1 MACVAGGAGRSPGV
15 TNAPGISACAA
26 CGVAPL
32 AIATATRPQAATQ
45 MLSLPNIHCAACIGQ
60 IEAAL
65 LAAPGVQFARVN
77 LTHRRASV
85 VARPG
90 VTAEALVAVLAA
102 AGHEA
107 HELAPDV
114 LSATEADRQG
124 RALLMRVAVAGF
136 SMMNIMILSVAVW
149 SGAGDGTR
157 AMFYWISAAIALPT
171 VAYAAQPFFRSAI
184 VSLRAGRLGMD
195 VPISLAILLAC
206 GISVTETLQGG
217 QHAWFDAAVSLT
229 FFLLAGRYLDHR
241 TRAAARSAAAM
252 LSALEVPR
260 AWRVGPIGVQEV
272 AVADLVPGDLVL
284 VRPGG
289 RMPVDGVVTTGQSE
303 VDRAILTGESLPVF
317 AGAGSVVSAGETNLT
332 GPLTLRVTHAGRD
345 SSLHRMADLVAVAE
359 VARNRY
365 TALADRAA
373 RIYAP
378 AVHILSA
385 GAFLVW
391 LGLTGDARLSLNI
404 AAAVLIITCPCALGL
419 AVPAVVT
426 AASGRLFRQGF
437 LIKDGTALERLAQAN
452 VVVFDKTGTLT
463 LGVPHVRSLAGQGR
477 DVLAVALAL
486 ADGSA
491 HPLAQSLAT
500 ACRAAGVKAA
510 RVTTIAE
517 VPGSG
522 VTGQWRGQTVQL
534 GRADWVGAAACDTIA
549 THLRIGISEPV
560 SFRFDDSLRP
570 GAVQAID
577 GLRALGLRVILL
589 SGDAPGPVNALA
601 DQVGIVERA
610 ANLRPQDKV
619 ARINALTAQGHRV
632 LMMGDGLND
641 TAALAAALVS
651 IAPASGI
658 DAARVASDIVLLGQS
673 LTQVADSVRIARIAT
688 QRMRQNFAISIAY
701 NIIAVPFALLGLATP
716 LMAALAMSASS
727 ITVSLNA
734 MRMR

>member
-1 MACVAGGAGRSPGV
+1 M
-15 TNAPGISACAA
+15 NAPGISACAA

-32 AIATATRPQAATQ
+32 AVATGARPQAAML

-65 LAAPGVQFARVN
+65 LAVPGVQSARVN
-77 LTHRRASV
+77 LTLRRGSV
-85 VARPG
+85 VVRPS
-90 VTAEALVAVLAA
+90 VTAEALVAALAA

-107 HELAPDV
+107 HELDPGA
-114 LSATEADRQG
+114 LTATEADRQS
-124 RALLMRVAVAGF
+124 RALLMRLAVAGF

-149 SGAGDGTR
+149 SGAGDGAR
-157 AMFYWISAAIALPT
+157 ALFYWISAAIALPT
-171 VAYAAQPFFRSAI
+171 VAFAAQPFFSSAV

-206 GISVTETLQGG
+206 GISVSETLQGG
-217 QHAWFDAAVSLT
+217 RHAWFDAAVSLT

-260 AWRVGPIGVQEV
+260 AWRIGPLGGQEV
-272 AVADLVPGDLVL
+272 AVSDLVPGDLVL

-289 RMPVDGVVTTGQSE
+289 RMPVDGVVTIGQSE

-317 AGAGSVVSAGETNLT
+317 AGVGSVVSAGETNLT
-332 GPLTLRVTHAGRD
+332 GPLTVQVTHAGQD
-345 SSLHRMADLVAVAE
+345 SSLHQMADLVAVAE
-359 VARNRY
+359 AARHRY

-378 AVHILSA
+378 AVHILSLA
-385 GAFLVW
+385 AFLVW
-391 LGLTGDARLSLNI
+391 VWQTGDARLALNI

-426 AASGRLFRQGF
+426 AASGRLFRQGL
-437 LIKDGTALERLAQAN
+437 LIKDGTALERLAQAD

-463 LGVPHVRSLAGQGR
+463 LGVPQLRSLAGYR
-477 DVLAVALAL
+477 PDALSVAMALAQ
-486 ADGSA
+486 GSS
-491 HPLAQSLAT
+491 HPLAQSLAD
-500 ACRAAGVKAA
+500 ACRAAGVQVANLSQ
-510 RVTTIAE
+510 VLE

-522 VTGQWRGQTVQL
+522 ISGQWQGIPVRM
-534 GRADWVGAAACDTIA
+534 GRADWVGAKVADTLA
-549 THLRIGISEPV
+549 TYLRIGSDTPLT
-560 SFRFDDSLRP
+560 FLFDDRLRP
-570 GAVQAID
+570 GAAEAVA
-577 GLRALGLRVILL
+577 GLRALGLRVALM
-589 SGDAPGPVNALA
+589 SGDTPGPVNALA
-601 DQVGIVERA
+601 DQLGIADRNA
-610 ANLRPQDKV
+610 DLRPQDKV
-619 ARINALTAQGHRV
+619 ARINGLTAQGHRV
-632 LMMGDGLND
+632 LMIGDGLND
-641 TAALAAALVS
+641 TAALTAAYVS
-651 IAPASGI
+651 IAPASGL
-658 DAARVASDIVLLGQS
+658 DAARAASDIVLLGQS
-673 LTQVADSVRIARIAT
+673 LAPVAEAVRIARIAT
-688 QRMRQNFAISIAY
+688 RRMRQNFAISIAY